1 MMYVAPEHE
10 FEAVHGLPAAL
21 PAGEN
26 IIWQGSPDVSSF
38 ARNAFHIRALTGYF
52 ALLLVLR
59 GVFAIADGATYSE
72 ALRSVAPLL
81 ALALA
86 GLGLVWLL
94 AYLASKAAV
103 YTLTDQRIVMRIGI
117 VLSITFN
124 LPLKTLTAAG
134 LKINSD
140 GTGDIPLSL
149 QSEFNIAYLH
159 LWPHARPWQIRHT
172 QPMLRSIANV
182 ERVAALLTKATL
194 AAQPAIQ
201 ASERASNDVT
211 SGHTPTL
218 PSGGFANAA

>member
-1 MMYVAPEHE
+1 MIYEAPEHE

-38 ARNAFHIRALTGYF
+38 ARNAFHIRALAGYF
-52 ALLLVLR
+52 ALLLILR
-59 GVFAIADGATYSE
+59 GIFAIADGATYIE
-72 ALRSVAPLL
+72 ALRSVAPLF
-81 ALALA
+81 ALALI

-94 AYLASKAAV
+94 AYLASRSAV
-103 YTLTDQRIVMRIGI
+103 YTLTDRRIVMRIGI
-117 VLSITFN
+117 VLSVTFN

-134 LKINSD
+134 LKVNSD

-159 LWPHARPWQIRHT
+159 LWPHARPWQLRHT

-182 ERVAALLTKATL
+182 ERVATLLTKATL
-194 AAQPAIQ
+194 AAQPAMK
-201 ASERASNDVT
+201 ASERTNVDTVT
-211 SGHTPTL
+211 N
-218 PSGGFANAA
+218 PSSTAPAGGLANAS

>member
-38 ARNAFHIRALTGYF
+38 ARNAFHIRAIAGYF

-59 GVFAIADGATYSE
+59 GVFAVADGATYAQ
-72 ALRSVAPLL
+72 ALISVAPLFVL
-81 ALALA
+81 ALVGLA
-86 GLGLVWLL
+86 LVWLL
-94 AYLASKAAV
+94 AYLASRAAV
-103 YTLTDQRIVMRIGI
+103 YTLTDRRIVMRIGI
-117 VLSITFN
+117 VLSVTFN

-159 LWPHARPWQIRHT
+159 LWPHARPWQIRNT

-194 AAQPAIQ
+194 AAQPAIK
-201 ASERASNDVT
+201 ASERVSSDSSSPSSAA
-211 SGHTPTL
+211 TP
-218 PSGGFANAA
+218 GGLANAS

>member
-1 MMYVAPEHE
+1 MIYEAPEHE

-38 ARNAFHIRALTGYF
+38 ARNAFHIRAIAGYF

-59 GVFAIADGATYSE
+59 GVFAIADGATYGQS
-72 ALRSVAPLL
+72 LISVAPLA
-81 ALALA
+81 ALALV

-94 AYLASKAAV
+94 AYLASRAAV
-103 YTLTDQRIVMRIGI
+103 YTLTDRRIVMRIGI

-159 LWPHARPWQIRHT
+159 LWPHARPWQIRNT

-194 AAQPAIQ
+194 AAQPAIK
-201 ASERASNDVT
+201 ASERVSSNIISSPSSAVT
-211 SGHTPTL
+211 P
-218 PSGGFANAA
+218 GGLANAS

>member
-38 ARNAFHIRALTGYF
+38 ARNAFHIRAIAGYF
-52 ALLLVLR
+52 TLLLVLR
-59 GVFAIADGATYSE
+59 GVFAVADGGTYGD
-72 ALRSVAPLL
+72 ALISVAPLL
-81 ALALA
+81 LLALI

-94 AYLASKAAV
+94 AFLASRAAV
-103 YTLTDQRIVMRIGI
+103 YTLTDRRIVMRIGI
-117 VLSITFN
+117 VLSVTFN

-159 LWPHARPWQIRHT
+159 LWPHARPWQLRRT

-194 AAQPAIQ
+194 AAQPAVK
-201 ASERASNDVT
+201 ASERVSNDAV
-211 SGHTPTL
+211 TL
-218 PSGGFANAA
+218 PSPAVPTGGLANAS

>member
-10 FEAVHGLPAAL
+10 FEAVHGLPSAL

-38 ARNAFHIRALTGYF
+38 ARNAFHIRALAGYF

-59 GVFAIADGATYSE
+59 GVFALADGASYGE
-72 ALRSVAPLL
+72 ALRSVAPLF
-81 ALALA
+81 ALALI

-94 AYLASKAAV
+94 AYLASRAAV
-103 YTLTDQRIVMRIGI
+103 YTLTDKRIVMRIGI
-117 VLSITFN
+117 VLSVTFN

-149 QSEFNIAYLH
+149 KSEFNIAYLH

-172 QPMLRSIANV
+172 QPMLRSIPNV
-182 ERVAALLTKATL
+182 ERVAALLTNATL
-194 AAQPAIQ
+194 AAQPAIK
-201 ASERASNDVT
+201 ASERATNDITNPT
-211 SGHTPTL
+211 SAVPT
-218 PSGGFANAA
+218 GGLASAS

>member
-38 ARNAFHIRALTGYF
+38 ARNAFHIRAIAGYF

-59 GVFAIADGATYSE
+59 GVFAVAEGATYGE
-72 ALRSVAPLL
+72 ALISVAPLF
-81 ALALA
+81 ALALV

-94 AYLASKAAV
+94 AYLASRAAV
-103 YTLTDQRIVMRIGI
+103 YTLTDRRIVMRIGI
-117 VLSITFN
+117 VLSVTFN
-124 LPLKTLTAAG
+124 LPLKTLTAAE

-159 LWPHARPWQIRHT
+159 LWPHARPWLIRRT

-194 AAQPAIQ
+194 TAQPAIK
-201 ASERASNDVT
+201 AGERSHGDMVT
-211 SGHTPTL
+211 NPSSVIPT
-218 PSGGFANAA
+218 GGLANAS

>member
-1 MMYVAPEHE
+1 MIYEAPEHE

-38 ARNAFHIRALTGYF
+38 ARNAFHIRALAGYF
-52 ALLLVLR
+52 ALLLILR
-59 GVFAIADGATYSE
+59 GVFAIADGASYIE
-72 ALRSVAPLL
+72 ALRSVAPLF
-81 ALALA
+81 ALALI

-94 AYLASKAAV
+94 AYLASRSAV
-103 YTLTDQRIVMRIGI
+103 YTLTDRRIVMRIGI
-117 VLSITFN
+117 VLSVTFN

-134 LKINSD
+134 LKVNRD

-182 ERVAALLTKATL
+182 ERVAVLLTKATL
-194 AAQPAIQ
+194 AVQPAIKP
-201 ASERASNDVT
+201 SERASNDIIT
-211 SGHTPTL
+211 N
-218 PSGGFANAA
+218 PSSAVPAGRLANAS

>member
-10 FEAVHGLPAAL
+10 LEAVHGLPAAL

-38 ARNAFHIRALTGYF
+38 ARNAFHIRAFAGYF

-59 GVFAIADGATYSE
+59 AVFAVADGETYGE

-81 ALALA
+81 ALAVL
-86 GLGLVWLL
+86 GIGLVWLL
-94 AYLASKAAV
+94 AYLASRAAV
-103 YTLTDQRIVMRIGI
+103 YTLTDRRIVMRIGI
-117 VLSITFN
+117 VLSVTFN

-159 LWPHARPWQIRHT
+159 LWPHARPWQMRHT

-182 ERVAALLTKATL
+182 ERVAALLTRATL

-201 ASERASNDVT
+201 ASERESSDL
-211 SGHTPTL
+211 TPSHAPAI
-218 PSGGFANAA
+218 PSGGLVNAA

>member
-10 FEAVHGLPAAL
+10 FEAVHGLPSAL

-38 ARNAFHIRALTGYF
+38 ARNAFHIRALAGYF

-59 GVFAIADGATYSE
+59 GVFALADGASYGE
-72 ALRSVAPLL
+72 ALRSVAPLF
-81 ALALA
+81 ALALI

-94 AYLASKAAV
+94 AYLASRAAV
-103 YTLTDQRIVMRIGI
+103 YTLTDKRIVMRIGI
-117 VLSITFN
+117 VLSVTFN

-149 QSEFNIAYLH
+149 KSEFNIAYLH

-172 QPMLRSIANV
+172 QPMLRSIPNV
-182 ERVAALLTKATL
+182 ERVAALLTNATL
-194 AAQPAIQ
+194 AAQPAIK
-201 ASERASNDVT
+201 ASERASDIIANPASPV
-211 SGHTPTL
+211 PT
-218 PSGGFANAA
+218 GGLASAS

>member
-38 ARNAFHIRALTGYF
+38 ARNAFHIRALASYF
-52 ALLLVLR
+52 ALLLVLC
-59 GVFAIADGATYSE
+59 GVFAVADGANYSD
-72 ALRSVAPLL
+72 ALRSVAPLF
-81 ALALA
+81 ALALV
-86 GLGLVWLL
+86 GLGLVGLL
-94 AYLASKAAV
+94 AYLASRAAV
-103 YTLTDQRIVMRIGI
+103 YTLTDRRIVMRIGI
-117 VLSITFN
+117 VLSVTFN

-159 LWPHARPWQIRHT
+159 LWPHARPWQIRNT

-182 ERVAALLTKATL
+182 ERVAALLTKAAL
-194 AAQPAIQ
+194 AAQPAIK
-201 ASERASNDVT
+201 AGERSSNETISNPSSAV
-211 SGHTPTL
+211 PT
-218 PSGGFANAA
+218 GGFANAS

>member
-59 GVFAIADGATYSE
+59 GVFAVADGATYGE
-72 ALRSVAPLL
+72 ALRSAAPLF
-81 ALALA
+81 ALALV

-94 AYLASKAAV
+94 AYLASRAAV
-103 YTLTDQRIVMRIGI
+103 YTLTDRRIVMRIGI
-117 VLSITFN
+117 VLSVTFN
-124 LPLKTLTAAG
+124 LPLTTLTAAG

-149 QSEFNIAYLH
+149 KSEFNIAYLH
-159 LWPHARPWQIRHT
+159 LWPHARPWHIRHT

-194 AAQPAIQ
+194 AVQPAIK
-201 ASERASNDVT
+201 ASERSAGDTTSNPPSTV
-211 SGHTPTL
+211 PT
-218 PSGGFANAA
+218 GGLANAS

>member
-52 ALLLVLR
+52 ALLLMLR
-59 GVFAIADGATYSE
+59 GAFAVADGASYGE
-72 ALRSVAPLL
+72 ALRSAAPLF
-81 ALALA
+81 ALAVV

-94 AYLASKAAV
+94 AYLASRAAV
-103 YTLTDQRIVMRIGI
+103 YTLTDRRIVMRIGI
-117 VLSITFN
+117 VLSVTFN
-124 LPLKTLTAAG
+124 LPLTTLTAAG

-149 QSEFNIAYLH
+149 KSEFNIAYLH

-194 AAQPAIQ
+194 AVQPAIK
-201 ASERASNDVT
+201 ASERPT
-211 SGHTPTL
+211 SDAISH
-218 PSGGFANAA
+218 PSTALRTGGLANAS

>member
-38 ARNAFHIRALTGYF
+38 ARNAFHIRALAGYF

-59 GVFAIADGATYSE
+59 GVFAIADGANYSE
-72 ALRSVAPLL
+72 ALRSVAPLF
-81 ALALA
+81 ALALV

-94 AYLASKAAV
+94 AYLASRAAV
-103 YTLTDQRIVMRIGI
+103 YTLTDRRIVMRIGI
-117 VLSITFN
+117 VLSVTFN
-124 LPLKTLTAAG
+124 LPLTTLTAAG

-159 LWPHARPWQIRHT
+159 LWPHARPWQLRNT

-194 AAQPAIQ
+194 ALQPAVK
-201 ASERASNDVT
+201 ASDRSSSDRLNQ
-211 SGHTPTL
+211 
-218 PSGGFANAA
+218 PSSAVRTGGLANAS

>member
-1 MMYVAPEHE
+1 MIYEAAEHE

-38 ARNAFHIRALTGYF
+38 ARNAFHIRAIAGYF

-59 GVFAIADGATYSE
+59 GIFAVADGATYSA
-72 ALRSVAPLL
+72 ALMSVAPLF
-81 ALALA
+81 ALALV

-94 AYLASKAAV
+94 AYLASRAAV
-103 YTLTDQRIVMRIGI
+103 YTLTDRRIVMRIGI
-117 VLSITFN
+117 VLSVTFN

-140 GTGDIPLSL
+140 GTGDIPLLL
-149 QSEFNIAYLH
+149 QNEFNIAYLH
-159 LWPHARPWQIRHT
+159 LWPHARPWQLRHT

-194 AAQPAIQ
+194 AIQPAIK
-201 ASERASNDVT
+201 ASERTSNDLTTQT
-211 SGHTPTL
+211 SPTV
-218 PSGGFANAA
+218 PTGGLANAS

>member
-1 MMYVAPEHE
+1 MIYEAPEHE

-38 ARNAFHIRALTGYF
+38 ARNVFHVRALAGYF
-52 ALLLVLR
+52 GLLLVLR
-59 GVFAIADGATYSE
+59 GLFALADGATYSG
-72 ALRSVAPLL
+72 ALISVAPLF
-81 ALALA
+81 ALALV

-94 AYLASKAAV
+94 AYLASRAAV
-103 YTLTDQRIVMRIGI
+103 YTLTDRRIVMRIGI

-149 QSEFNIAYLH
+149 KSEFNIAYLH

-194 AAQPAIQ
+194 AAQPAIRPKD
-201 ASERASNDVT
+201 RASNDIIM
-211 SGHTPTL
+211 H
-218 PSGGFANAA
+218 PSSTVATGSLANAS

>member
-1 MMYVAPEHE
+1 MIYEAPEHE

-38 ARNAFHIRALTGYF
+38 ARNAFHIRALAGYF
-52 ALLLVLR
+52 ALLLILR
-59 GVFAIADGATYSE
+59 GIFAIADGATYIE
-72 ALRSVAPLL
+72 ALRSVAPLF
-81 ALALA
+81 ALALI

-94 AYLASKAAV
+94 AYLASRSAV
-103 YTLTDQRIVMRIGI
+103 YTLTDRRIVMRIGI
-117 VLSITFN
+117 VLSVTFN

-134 LKINSD
+134 LKVNSD

-159 LWPHARPWQIRHT
+159 LWPHARPWQLRHT

-182 ERVAALLTKATL
+182 ERVATLLTKATL
-194 AAQPAIQ
+194 AAQPAMK
-201 ASERASNDVT
+201 ASERTNVDTVT
-211 SGHTPTL
+211 N
-218 PSGGFANAA
+218 PSSAAPAGGLANAS

>member
-1 MMYVAPEHE
+1 MIYEAPEHE

-38 ARNAFHIRALTGYF
+38 ARNAFHIRALAGYF
-52 ALLLVLR
+52 ALLLILR
-59 GVFAIADGATYSE
+59 GVFAIADGATYIE
-72 ALRSVAPLL
+72 ALRSVAPLFVL
-81 ALALA
+81 ALI

-94 AYLASKAAV
+94 AYLASRSAV
-103 YTLTDQRIVMRIGI
+103 YTLTDRRIVMRIGI
-117 VLSITFN
+117 VLSVTFN

-134 LKINSD
+134 LKVNSD

-159 LWPHARPWQIRHT
+159 LWPHARPWQLRHT

-182 ERVAALLTKATL
+182 ERVATLLTKATL
-194 AAQPAIQ
+194 AAQPAMK
-201 ASERASNDVT
+201 ASERTNVDTVT
-211 SGHTPTL
+211 N
-218 PSGGFANAA
+218 PSSAAPAGGLANAS